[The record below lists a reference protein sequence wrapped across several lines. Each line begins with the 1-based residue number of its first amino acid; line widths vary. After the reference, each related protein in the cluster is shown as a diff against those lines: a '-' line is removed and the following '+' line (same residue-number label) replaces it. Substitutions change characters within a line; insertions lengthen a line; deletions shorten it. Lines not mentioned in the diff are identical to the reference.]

1 MAGNANGRELNI
13 FRVLVPRNRSFGE
26 AANLPALPVD
36 GYPAAG
42 QMRPADLQN
51 ENFAQFR
58 GPRALIANVA
68 TLTSLEP
75 QL

>member
-1 MAGNANGRELNI
+1 MGVSWNI
-13 FRVLVPRNRSFGE
+13 FVPWCQEIE
-26 AANLPALPVD
+26 ALAKLRMFLLCPVD